1 MPAWSA
7 WRSRGAA
14 ALAGHEVIVA
24 EATGGIGNGVSSRN
38 SEVIHAGMYYPTGS
52 LRARHCVRGRRM
64 LYEFCASH
72 GVPHKK
78 VGKLIVAVDEK
89 QTAKIEGIAK
99 QGEINGVEGLE
110 FLGGNS
116 ARAMEPALYCVAA
129 LLSNETGI
137 IDSHGFMLALEGDL
151 EDRGGM
157 IAFNTPVEGLG
168 HTAQGWEVRFG
179 GAEAGTLMVDAVVN
193 SAGLGAQKLAR
204 ATEGYPEARVPRLV
218 LAKGNYFGFQGRPAF
233 SHLIYPAPV
242 EGGLGTH
249 VTLDMAGRMRFGPDV
264 EWLERESYTVDA
276 KRAESFYASVRT
288 YFPGLPDNSL
298 VPDYC
303 GIRPKLTGKG
313 EPAADFLIDGPAGHG
328 LPRLVNLFGI
338 ESPGLTS
345 ALSIAEEVVGQL
357 RVEIQS
363 SGFVFEVRIGG
374 ASLPLAAACAAPLAV
389 TCRAACGSHCGVA
402 ISAAFWLSPVATM
415 SPGFTVGSD
424 ATSILASPN
433 ASLPLQVQF
442 GTIFS
447 R

>member
-1 MPAWSA
+1 MQVLVI
-7 WRSRGAA
+7 GAGVVGLA
-14 ALAGHEVIVA
+14 VARAVALAGHEVIVA

-52 LRARHCVRGRRM
+52 LRARHCVHGRRL
-64 LYEFCASH
+64 LYEFCTSH

-137 IDSHGFMLALEGDL
+137 IDSHSFMLALEGDL
-151 EDRGGM
+151 EDRSGM
-157 IAFNTPVEGLG
+157 IAFNTPVQGLAR
-168 HTAQGWEVRFG
+168 TAQGWEVRFG
-179 GAEAGTLMVDAVVN
+179 GAEAGTLLVDAVVN
-193 SAGLGAQKLAR
+193 SAGLGAQTLAR

-218 LAKGNYFGFQGRPAF
+218 LAKGNYFGFQGKPAF

-264 EWLERESYTVDA
+264 EWLDAESYTVDP
-276 KRAESFYASVRT
+276 KRADSFYASVRT

-303 GIRPKLTGKG
+303 GIRPKLTAKG
-313 EPAADFLIDGPAGHG
+313 EPVADFLIDGPAGHG
-328 LPRLVNLFGI
+328 LPRLINLFGI

-357 RVEIQS
+357 
-363 SGFVFEVRIGG
+363 
-374 ASLPLAAACAAPLAV
+374 
-389 TCRAACGSHCGVA
+389 
-402 ISAAFWLSPVATM
+402 
-415 SPGFTVGSD
+415 D
-424 ATSILASPN
+424 
-433 ASLPLQVQF
+433 
-442 GTIFS
+442 
-447 R
+447 